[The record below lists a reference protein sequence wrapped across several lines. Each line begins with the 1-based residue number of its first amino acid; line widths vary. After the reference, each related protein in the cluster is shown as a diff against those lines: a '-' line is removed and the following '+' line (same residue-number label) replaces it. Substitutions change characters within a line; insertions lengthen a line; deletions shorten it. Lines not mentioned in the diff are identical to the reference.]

1 MFASRSVVDDCQMS
15 YKRFNVCDTVINYKF
30 ECIKMFLYDNVNK
43 NIDKIIYISIYL
55 RFKTLD
61 FSYRSKYQIYI
72 FTMVL

>member
-43 NIDKIIYISIYL
+43 NISIKLY
-55 RFKTLD
+55 T
-61 FSYRSKYQIYI
+61 
-72 FTMVL
+72 